1 MLIAG
6 NFNHHADAAVQYRAQ
21 CTMEH
26 IPGFTR
32 SHSMLPSGKCLRHIA
47 PEAAMVDKFVE
58 TTQNTSKTQ
67 ILASN

>member
-1 MLIAG
+1 
-6 NFNHHADAAVQYRAQ
+6 
-21 CTMEH
+21 MEH